1 MRKIKS
7 TYRVVFLSALLLN
20 FLGIFEKLNAQTT
33 SDSLIEVAKYAK
45 GKTRAEVLL
54 ELSAAYVSENKS
66 EEAKE
71 AAKEALIVSEEHDFQ
86 AGIAEGYE
94 LVADAMNMEQN
105 YAEAL
110 EYYRKS
116 IENWKLTTNKSKLLN
131 CLMKTWE
138 VQKIKNMHTE
148 MLQLSL
154 EALELA
160 TELNDNRLIALT
172 LYKTGKTYEI
182 LRSYG
187 LALENYL
194 KAEKIFAQMKS
205 NFSATYEDKTTL
217 ADILVNTGNIYF
229 NQQNYQVANEYFF
242 KCLDISKEIDY
253 KAGIAAAYNNIGEI
267 HRVNSNFE
275 QALDYYAKSLELNEE
290 LDLLDAIS
298 TNCHNIGIT
307 YQAIGKSDE
316 ALVYCFKSISISKLT
331 ENKEQ
336 IAAAYNTIGSL
347 CNDMNDYNKA
357 IDYFNA
363 AIENANQIQSF
374 LQIKN
379 AAEGL
384 SLAYAEKQN
393 FKEAYEY
400 HKLFKNMS
408 DTLYN
413 VENTKQI
420 TQLQMQFEFEK
431 QRKIQEV
438 EQQKYNLEIENK
450 QLIINFFIAATLL
463 ALLIIGTLIVRF
475 FYIKQT
481 NKKLQIQNEVIHNKE
496 KELIKKDAIHL
507 KEKIDA
513 QNRELA
519 SKAMILA
526 KNKELS
532 ERVIEDLKSVK
543 LLLNS
548 KGRKQNEIN
557 QLIANMMNE
566 LKISTDTDAWAEFE
580 LRFEQVHQS
589 FYDNLLQRYPKL
601 TPNEKKLCA
610 FLRLNM
616 TTKDIS
622 SITFQSPQSIEVART
637 RLRKKLELSNT
648 EINLSQFLADF

>member
-154 EALELA
+154 EAVELA
-160 TELNDNRLIALT
+160 TDLNDNRLMALT

-229 NQQNYQVANEYFF
+229 SQQNYQVANEYFF
-242 KCLDISKEIDY
+242 KCLDNSKEIDY